1 MGKRQVHVVAV
12 RKPVTALLLFLVSA
26 GMAALLWFLSGK
38 AYMSDAHP
46 ISEMIARLLG
56 SGRRSLSRDAF
67 FAFLMPIT
75 ANILLFIPWG
85 FLMFLALDRPS
96 RARKRTYLLTFLA
109 GVLFAAVVQAWQM
122 ILPTRVTG
130 LADSVAN
137 AVGALTGAA
146 LGQMRKDVQVRFE
159 F

>member
-12 RKPVTALLLFLVSA
+12 KKHVTVLLLVLVSA
-26 GMAALLWFLSGK
+26 GIAALLWFLSGK

-56 SGRRSLSRDAF
+56 SGRRSLSRDAV

-96 RARKRTYLLTFLA
+96 RPRKRTYLLTFVA
-109 GVLFAAVVQAWQM
+109 GVLFAGVIQLWQVM
-122 ILPTRVTG
+122 LPTRVTG
-130 LADSVAN
+130 LGDSVAN
-137 AVGALTGAA
+137 ALGAFTGAA

>member
-12 RKPVTALLLFLVSA
+12 KKHVTVLLLVFVSA
-26 GMAALLWFLSGK
+26 GIAGLLWFLSGK

-46 ISEMIARLLG
+46 ISDMISRLLG
-56 SGRRSLSRDAF
+56 SGPRSLSRDAF

-85 FLMFLALDRPS
+85 FLMFLALDRPV
-96 RARKRTYLLTFLA
+96 RPRKRTYALTFLA
-109 GVLFAAVVQAWQM
+109 GVLFAAAIQAWQFL
-122 ILPTRVTG
+122 LPTRVTG
-130 LADSVAN
+130 LGDAGAN
-137 AVGALTGAA
+137 ALGAFIGAA
-146 LGQMRKDVQVRFE
+146 HGQMRKDVQVRFD